1 MLIVYKIYCMIMFIY
16 RPYVILKSHQLL
28 FAPYR
33 NWLEHYFHRYTPAV
47 GNGNFPFLI
56 GNSFDT
62 GQMSIALL
70 NSHPSMAKANAAA
83 AGDAA
88 TNGTAGR
95 LRWALRV
102 ASKTSSGW
110 WVADIYPQLG
120 GGSHLTNICQ
130 IG

>member
-1 MLIVYKIYCMIMFIY
+1 M
-16 RPYVILKSHQLL
+16 ILKSHQLL

-33 NWLEHYFHRYTPAV
+33 NWLEHYYHRYTRAV

-56 GNSFDT
+56 SNSFDT

-83 AGDAA
+83 AGYAA

-95 LRWALRV
+95 LRWALS
-102 ASKTSSGW
+102 ACSFQNLF
-110 WVADIYPQLG
+110 WVVD
-120 GGSHLTNICQ
+120 S
-130 IG
+130 